1 MALFLGERSPALLDR
16 SGDTPVRV
24 FESASILVYLAEKF
38 GEFLPEDTAAR
49 AETFNWLFWQM
60 DAAPYVGGGFGHFY
74 AYAPEKNEYAINRFT
89 METKRQ
95 LDVLN
100 RQLAERS
107 YLASDEYTIAD
118 MAAWPWYGEL
128 VRNNVYEAAEFL
140 SAHEYPHLLRW
151 ADDIAKRPAVM
162 RGQRV
167 NRVWGEETSQVAERH
182 DASDLET

>member
-1 MALFLGERSPALLDR
+1 
-16 SGDTPVRV
+16 
-24 FESASILVYLAEKF
+24 
-38 GEFLPEDTAAR
+38 
-49 AETFNWLFWQM
+49 
-60 DAAPYVGGGFGHFY
+60 
-74 AYAPEKNEYAINRFT
+74 
-89 METKRQ
+89 
-95 LDVLN
+95 

-182 DASDLET
+182 GASDVESGSARLRGVSRDNCNIKDFRNKRRRMRSKKGLINKRWIRTKGVEKRDKRKGVKN